1 MESILKVEYVYKIG
15 RCVVIVEAM
24 TKDEADKVIREEY
37 NNKSV
42 VYVGQ
47 SDNQG
52 NRRCGGHP
60 DNSVEELFG
69 GV

>member
-1 MESILKVEYVYKIG
+1 MRCDVSIDVGGMRYVYRIG

-47 SDNQG
+47 SDNKRQS
-52 NRRCGGHP
+52 C
-60 DNSVEELFG
+60 D
-69 GV
+69 

>member
-1 MESILKVEYVYKIG
+1 
-15 RCVVIVEAM
+15 VVIVEAM
-24 TKDEADKVIREEY
+24 TKDEADEVIREEY
-37 NNKSV
+37 NNKEV

>member
-1 MESILKVEYVYKIG
+1 MRYVYRIG

-47 SDNQG
+47 SDNKRQS
-52 NRRCGGHP
+52 C
-60 DNSVEELFG
+60 D
-69 GV
+69 